1 MKHIHVTCAI
11 IEQDGKVLS
20 TQRSEIM
27 SLPLKWEFPG
37 GKINDG
43 ERKEECLKRE
53 LLEELG
59 VKVAIS
65 RSLDQSTHQY
75 PDFIITLY
83 PFVCKITAGEIK
95 LHEHNA
101 LIWLVPEKLHE
112 LDWADADIPIINN
125 YRNTLLSCL
134 KEAL

>member
-11 IEQDGKVLS
+11 IEKEGKVLS
-20 TQRSEIM
+20 TQRSEVM

-43 ERKEECLKRE
+43 EHPEECLRRE
-53 LLEELG
+53 LHEELG
-59 VKVAIS
+59 IAVSIS
-65 RSLDQSTHQY
+65 RSLAPRTHHY
-75 PDFIITLY
+75 PTFIITLY

-101 LIWLVPEKLHE
+101 FTWLSPEKLHE
-112 LDWADADIPIINN
+112 LDWAEADRPVLDAYLGQYQRSP
-125 YRNTLLSCL
+125 
-134 KEAL
+134 